1 MSNNNLKFTDA
12 TLVVEPLGL
21 DKIWS
26 FKGSIEVPWE
36 HVRGATHDPGMKN
49 EPKGFRCP
57 GLRMGEKLAGTFHS
71 DGEKLG

>member
-36 HVRGATHDPGMKN
+36 HVRGATHDGLSDKMCA
-49 EPKGFRCP
+49 FLDMDSRSCL
-57 GLRMGEKLAGTFHS
+57 GLRRDSAR
-71 DGEKLG
+71 

>member
-36 HVRGATHDPGMKN
+36 HVRGACGNVP
-49 EPKGFRCP
+49 
-57 GLRMGEKLAGTFHS
+57 LRW
-71 DGEKLG
+71 